1 MQDNA
6 LMELNE
12 TSLIQ
17 EVMLSTV
24 LCTFCTPPP
33 ADLKAHSL
41 VLRVSKERQRKY
53 FSLQLAFLSTIRLV
67 DGRKHTG
74 GC

>member
-1 MQDNA
+1 
-6 LMELNE
+6 MELNE

-17 EVMLSTV
+17 EVMLSSV

-33 ADLKAHSL
+33 ADLKACSL
-41 VLRVSKERQRKY
+41 VIRVSKKRQRKY
-53 FSLQLAFLSTIRLV
+53 FSLQQAFLFTIRLA